1 MSGFFLLQV
10 ELVGVSYI
18 GLKAVVDF
26 LYSGELPLDGGN
38 IVYVLEAAHLL
49 QYLEWEV
56 SEDNYLYLQELALLY
71 SLERLDTF
79 IDHFILARF
88 TTLSFTS
95 DFLHDIPLHKLSSYL
110 SSSYVQHDSE
120 HALFQATMQWL
131 SQTPE
136 RTAHAR
142 QLLSHIRF
150 PLMPL
155 VDLVGQV
162 LPAVQALLP
171 VDAGCESLVE
181 EALEYHASVSAQPLL
196 QTGRTM
202 LRGGVEQLLL
212 IGGEELSANVCRLDG
227 ETGSWEVETELP
239 AQRSHHC
246 LAVLG
251 ASSLQQVAA
260 RPGTTVETLPA
271 TCCTDTTPATTSGP
285 GYCTKQPPHT
295 PNHAV

>member
-1 MSGFFLLQV
+1 MSG
-10 ELVGVSYI
+10 
-18 GLKAVVDF
+18 
-26 LYSGELPLDGGN
+26 
-38 IVYVLEAAHLL
+38 
-49 QYLEWEV
+49 EV
-56 SEDNYLYLQELALLY
+56 I
-71 SLERLDTF
+71 R
-79 IDHFILARF
+79 
-88 TTLSFTS
+88 
-95 DFLHDIPLHKLSSYL
+95 
-110 SSSYVQHDSE
+110 SSSPPSRQVQHDSE

-131 SQTPE
+131 CQTPE

-212 IGGEELSANVCRLDG
+212 IGGEVQIDD
-227 ETGSWEVETELP
+227 
-239 AQRSHHC
+239 RS
-246 LAVLG
+246 L
-251 ASSLQQVAA
+251 
-260 RPGTTVETLPA
+260 
-271 TCCTDTTPATTSGP
+271 
-285 GYCTKQPPHT
+285 
-295 PNHAV
+295 

>member
-1 MSGFFLLQV
+1 MSG
-10 ELVGVSYI
+10 
-18 GLKAVVDF
+18 
-26 LYSGELPLDGGN
+26 
-38 IVYVLEAAHLL
+38 
-49 QYLEWEV
+49 EV
-56 SEDNYLYLQELALLY
+56 I
-71 SLERLDTF
+71 R
-79 IDHFILARF
+79 
-88 TTLSFTS
+88 
-95 DFLHDIPLHKLSSYL
+95 
-110 SSSYVQHDSE
+110 SSSPPPRQVQHDSE

-212 IGGEELSANVCRLDG
+212 IGGEVQIDDRSLSLSELLKIYTHD
-227 ETGSWEVETELP
+227 
-239 AQRSHHC
+239 
-246 LAVLG
+246 
-251 ASSLQQVAA
+251 SSLGFQLILYV
-260 RPGTTVETLPA
+260 L
-271 TCCTDTTPATTSGP
+271 D
-285 GYCTKQPPHT
+285 Y
-295 PNHAV
+295 